1 MLYRETVCQASVLL
15 LFWLSA
21 VMEIPVLNACL
32 IQVFTAFFA
41 AKGKERSREGEKNL
55 YSTFILCAHKH
66 KKKLCDLYTKVLAMW
81 TNTLVH
87 SNYYN
92 CLNKSNA
99 FFFMSKIHQQLL
111 EEGKKKK
118 KKTAGCHFSI
128 TIGPKI
134 WVLVNVPTFWIY
146 AHILVFIQL
155 GFCIVL
161 FLNVWNEG
169 YVSRLIWTRQVALQP
184 CRSAVIENVSARG
197 CSGAVL
203 NDEILG

>member
-1 MLYRETVCQASVLL
+1 MRASYNYSQHFLQPKEKREAGRGEKISTVLL
-15 LFWLSA
+15 FSVHTNTKKKNCVISTPKFWLCGQT
-21 VMEIPVLNACL
+21 P
-32 IQVFTAFFA
+32 
-41 AKGKERSREGEKNL
+41 
-55 YSTFILCAHKH
+55 
-66 KKKLCDLYTKVLAMW
+66 LYTQTIITAWTRAM
-81 TNTLVH
+81 H
-87 SNYYN
+87 
-92 CLNKSNA
+92 
-99 FFFMSKIHQQLL
+99 FFMSKIHQQLL
-111 EEGKKKK
+111 EEGK

-169 YVSRLIWTRQVALQP
+169 YASRLIWTRQVALQP